1 MKRFISAS
9 LVILLMFLFGCG
21 GDTPEIPQSPTET
34 SQSSTETMEPPTL
47 SLDYPIFYDAFC
59 SMLTPLDDFTIS
71 PLSDVEIDDGVIVK
85 VITITDTLLNRLYH
99 MRTHCAKDGT
109 VRSVVLSAD
118 KRSRTDISFS
128 VLTLY
133 IYESLGLPAVDP
145 DTFYD
150 DFGLLANEDRHIT
163 QTVDN
168 WDLSCLVM
176 SEPNLM
182 TFYFQNNSF
191 K

>member
-9 LVILLMFLFGCG
+9 LVILLMFLPGCD
-21 GDTPEIPQSPTET
+21 GDSPKIPQSPIET
-34 SQSSTETMEPPTL
+34 SQSFTETMESPTP
-47 SLDYPIFYDAFC
+47 SIDYPVFYGAFL
-59 SMLTPLDDFTIS
+59 SMLTPLDDFTIL

-85 VITITDTLLNRLYH
+85 STTITDTLLDRSYH

-133 IYESLGLPAVDP
+133 IYESLGLPEADP

-176 SEPNLM
+176 SGLM